1 MSNTIKLLDG
11 KNYNKAELLEKMVDD
26 NFYYGELNKLALSS
40 SSLKLML
47 DSPKTYYYVTK
58 YAKNETTPALRAGH
72 LFHTAI
78 LEPEK
83 YEKIKFIDV
92 QSRNTKKFKEA
103 KEHFGSEVF
112 TAKERIE
119 NERLVDAM
127 YKNPKAIELLG
138 DCKTEVAAIGTIMG
152 KPFRGKADI
161 LKNQGG
167 GIVDLKT
174 TVDVQNFSKS
184 AFRYKYT
191 LQAAIYCELF
201 STPEKQLTHEDFTF
215 LCIDKA
221 NLDIGVWKCSEEF
234 LEYGKLELKRGIERY
249 ETYIRPDFD
258 INDYTIQGTL

>member
-1 MSNTIKLLDG
+1 MSDKITLLDG
-11 KNYNKAELLEKMVDD
+11 NVYDKAELLNKMDD
-26 NFYYGELNKLALSS
+26 DSFYYGELNKLALSS

-83 YEKIKFIDV
+83 YDKIKFIDV

-103 KEHFGSEVF
+103 VEEFGEVF
-112 TAKERIE
+112 TAKEQSE

-127 YKNPKAIELLG
+127 LKNPKSIDLLS
-138 DCKTEVAAIGTIMG
+138 DSKSEVPAIGNVMG
-152 KPFRGKADI
+152 MPFRGKADV
-161 LKNQGG
+161 LKNKGG
-167 GIVDLKT
+167 NIIDLKT
-174 TVDVQNFSKS
+174 TVDVQNFHKS

-191 LQAAIYCELF
+191 LQAAIYLELF
-201 STPEKQLTHEDFTF
+201 STPEKKLTHKDFTF
-215 LCIDKA
+215 LCIDKS
-221 NLDIGVWKCSEEF
+221 NLDIGVWNCSEEF
-234 LEYGKLELKRGIERY
+234 IEYGKRELQRGIEMY
-249 ETYIRPDFD
+249 KTYIRPDFD

>member
-1 MSNTIKLLDG
+1 MNKIKLLDG
-11 KNYNKAELLEKMVDD
+11 KQYDKAALLEKMVDD
-26 NFYYGELNKLALSS
+26 EFYYGELNKLALSS

-58 YAKNETTPALRAGH
+58 YAKNETTAALRAGH

-78 LEPEK
+78 LEPQK
-83 YEKIKFIDV
+83 YDKIKFIDV

-103 KEHFGSEVF
+103 TLEYGEVF
-112 TAKERIE
+112 TAKEQSE

-127 YKNPKAIELLG
+127 LKNPKAIELLS
-138 DCKTEVAAIGTIMG
+138 DSKTEVPMIGTIQG

-161 LKNQGG
+161 LKNKG

-174 TVDVQNFSKS
+174 TVDVENFSKS

-201 STPEKQLTHEDFTF
+201 STPDRQLTHEDFTF

-234 LEYGKLELKRGIERY
+234 LEYGKLELSRGIERY
-249 ETYIRPDFD
+249 NTYIRPDFD
-258 INDYTIQGTL
+258 INDYTIQGIL

>member
-1 MSNTIKLLDG
+1 MNKIQLLDG
-11 KNYNKAELLEKMVDD
+11 KQYDKADLLEKMVDD
-26 NFYYGELNKLALSS
+26 DFYYGELNKLALSS

-83 YEKIKFIDV
+83 YDKIKFIDV

-103 KEHFGSEVF
+103 TLEYGEVF
-112 TAKERIE
+112 TAKEQSE

-127 YKNPKAIELLG
+127 LKNPKAIELLS
-138 DCKTEVAAIGTIMG
+138 DSKTEVPMIGTIQG
-152 KPFRGKADI
+152 KAFRGKADI
-161 LKNQGG
+161 LKNKG

-174 TVDVQNFSKS
+174 TVDVENFSKS

-201 STPEKQLTHEDFTF
+201 STPDRQLTHEDFTF

-234 LEYGKLELKRGIERY
+234 LEYGKLELSRGIERY
-249 ETYIRPDFD
+249 NTYIRPDFD
-258 INDYTIQGTL
+258 INDYTIQGIL